1 MVYCPH
7 RPPNQGKTA
16 TSSLYLK
23 DSNTG
28 WLDDYKKAVL
38 HWKWEC
44 REASYG
50 MSSVALFN
58 VVALLF
64 NVFALL
70 FNKYILSFNVCAF
83 IFNIYN
89 CHSMHFHLYSMYP
102 IIIWYIRI
110 CIQCSKLFDKI
121 TFIFNVLYY
130 YSIFKFDS
138 IILILFAMLQFMFE
152 RNAMVIQ

>member
-1 MVYCPH
+1 MEESWLPHGLYQMVLTVSM
-7 RPPNQGKTA
+7 N
-16 TSSLYLK
+16 SLV
-23 DSNTG
+23 ST
-28 WLDDYKKAVL
+28 
-38 HWKWEC
+38 
-44 REASYG
+44 YG

-102 IIIWYIRI
+102 III
-110 CIQCSKLFDKI
+110 
-121 TFIFNVLYY
+121 
-130 YSIFKFDS
+130 
-138 IILILFAMLQFMFE
+138 
-152 RNAMVIQ
+152 